1 MSRYKVERT
10 DLGRTTETYSIK
22 LHDVRELATIT
33 IAKSSEAVRLIEW
46 LKYAP
51 EQTNMIDGMIRILK
65 GGSINNKEAK

>member
-22 LHDVRELATIT
+22 LHEVRELATIT

-46 LKYAP
+46 IKYAP
-51 EQTNMIDGMIRILK
+51 EQTNMIDEMICILK
-65 GGSINNKEAK
+65 SGSINNKEAK

>member
-10 DLGRTTETYSIK
+10 DLGRTTATYSIK

-51 EQTNMIDGMIRILK
+51 EQTNLIDEMICMLK
-65 GGSINNKEAK
+65 GGPINNKEAE

>member
-22 LHDVRELATIT
+22 LHDRELATIT
-33 IAKSSEAVRLIEW
+33 LAKSSEAVRLIEW

-51 EQTNMIDGMIRILK
+51 EQTNMIDGMICILK
-65 GGSINNKEAK
+65 SVSIEVEEAQ

>member
-22 LHDVRELATIT
+22 LHEVREVATIT
-33 IAKSSEAVRLIEW
+33 LVKSSEAVRLIEW

-51 EQTNMIDGMIRILK
+51 EQTNVIDGMICILK
-65 GGSINNKEAK
+65 SGSIEVEEAQ